1 MLSFHSNSAAAHG
14 QTLLAPS
21 DSTVHLNFNIHSVG
35 SRERQRERQPL
46 REIFEKKNRDLTKKI
61 CLKTHF
67 SRDFSP
73 FFTVL
78 VASRYRY
85 GTRK

>member
-21 DSTVHLNFNIHSVG
+21 DSTVHLNFNTHSVG

-46 REIFEKKNRDLTKKI
+46 REIFEKRI
-61 CLKTHF
+61 EF
-67 SRDFSP
+67 
-73 FFTVL
+73 
-78 VASRYRY
+78 
-85 GTRK
+85 